1 MDFLNHWLLTILIFL
16 PTVGAMLTLVVK
28 GRDAVR
34 WTAMVTTIVTFAL
47 SLLLFASF
55 DWNAGRRA
63 GETDAQ
69 AAERGVYDYHTADG
83 DTRVVQMVQRAQW
96 IKSFNIEYLVGIDG
110 LSFPLVI
117 LSTFICLLSCI
128 ASWNIDKMT
137 KGYFTLFLLLETGI
151 LGVFTSLDFFLFYVF
166 FEVSLL
172 PMYFLIG
179 IWGGP
184 RKEYAAIKFFL
195 YTLVGSIGLLI
206 VLIGTYLYSR
216 QVFPASGPGG
226 VAGTFDLI
234 KLAGTDFQSKVLGG
248 LISPKVAATFFVLL
262 MIGFLIKVPAVP
274 FHTWLPDAH
283 VEAPTPISMILAAI
297 LLKMGGY
304 GIFRIAYPLY
314 PQAAKELWLLFGIV
328 GVVSII
334 YGALCAMSQTDF
346 KKLVA
351 YSSVSHMGFVV
362 LGAAVMTRAA
372 VNGALFMM
380 IAHGITS
387 AFMFFI
393 VGVVYERAHH
403 RELARF
409 GGLATTMPV
418 YTGFS
423 TVACFANLGLP
434 GLCGFIGEVMVL
446 LGAFQAARSGEILI
460 SGGYATPAQI
470 YTLAIISCFGVI
482 LTAGYMLWTIQ
493 RVFFGPEKRE
503 YAAFPE
509 ADGREILV
517 MTPLTAMAIL
527 LGILPTVF
535 FFVYTN
541 QTVAAMFKLFETSA
555 RVAGI

>member
-1 MDFLNHWLLTILIFL
+1 MDFLNHYILSIIIWLPAAGALLTLF
-16 PTVGAMLTLVVK
+16 TRSRESA
-28 GRDAVR
+28 R
-34 WTAMVTTIVTFAL
+34 WTALATTLVTFAA
-47 SLLLFASF
+47 SLILFGLF
-55 DWNAGRRA
+55 DWHKVGGAYA
-63 GETDAQ
+63 Y
-69 AAERGVYDYHTADG
+69 AEQGG
-83 DTRVVQMVQRAQW
+83 VVQLVQRADW
-96 IKSFNIEYLVGIDG
+96 IKAFNVQYLLGMDG

-117 LSTFICLLSCI
+117 LSTFICALSCI
-128 ASWNIDKMT
+128 ASWKIDKMT
-137 KGYFTLFLLLETGI
+137 KGYFALFLFLETGI
-151 LGVFTSLDFFLFYVF
+151 LGVFLSLDFFLFYVF

-216 QVFPASGPGG
+216 QVTPG
-226 VAGTFDLI
+226 GTFDLVQI
-234 KLAGTDFQSKVLGG
+234 ASPAFQAELARIIPGALGG
-248 LISPKVAATFFVLL
+248 TIAKTFFVLL

-304 GIFRIAYPLY
+304 GIFRIAYPLF
-314 PQAAKELWLLFGIV
+314 PEAAKEMWMLIAIV

-334 YGALCAMSQTDF
+334 YGALCAMAQTDF

-351 YSSVSHMGFVV
+351 YSSVSHMGFVT
-362 LGAAVMTRAA
+362 LGAAMMTDSA

-387 AFMFFI
+387 AMMFFV

-403 RELARF
+403 REMSRM

-446 LGAFQAARSGEILI
+446 LGAFQAAKGDSILVR
-460 SGGYATPAQI
+460 GGYATTDQI
-470 YTLAIISCFGVI
+470 YPLAIIACFGVI

-493 RVFFGPEKRE
+493 RVFFGPEKPE
-503 YAAFPE
+503 YKSFPE
-509 ADGREILV
+509 VDSREIAVL
-517 MTPLTAMAIL
+517 TPLTND
-527 LGILPTVF
+527 TVK
-535 FFVYTN
+535 
-541 QTVAAMFKLFETSA
+541 AMFSLFTKA
-555 RVAGI
+555 

>member
-1 MDFLNHWLLTILIFL
+1 MQFLNNWLLTILIFL
-16 PTVGAMLTLVVK
+16 PCAGAILVLLAK
-28 GRDAVR
+28 DRNAIR
-34 WTAMVTTIVTFAL
+34 WTALATTIVTFAA
-47 SLLLFASF
+47 SLLLFATF
-55 DWNAGRRA
+55 DWKTGNGKYAYA
-63 GETDAQ
+63 S
-69 AAERGVYDYHTADG
+69 DG
-83 DTRVVQMVQRAQW
+83 GVVQMVQAAKW
-96 IKSFNIEYLVGIDG
+96 IPAFNIEYKVGIDG

-117 LSTFICLLSCI
+117 LSTFICVLSCI

-137 KGYFTLFLLLETGI
+137 KGYMALFLFLETGI
-151 LGVFTSLDFFLFYVF
+151 LGVFLSLDFFLFYVF

-216 QVFPASGPGG
+216 GMPTAPG
-226 VAGTFDLI
+226 GTFDLV
-234 KLAGTDFQSKVLGG
+234 KLASPEAQAHFGKLLGVG
-248 LISPKVAATFFVLL
+248 SGIAKLFFVLL

-314 PQAAKELWLLFGIV
+314 PEAAKAMWFLIAV
-328 GVVSII
+328 IGVISII
-334 YGALCAMSQTDF
+334 YGALCAMAQTDF

-362 LGAAVMTRAA
+362 LGAAMMTDAA

-380 IAHGITS
+380 VAHGITS
-387 AFMFFI
+387 AMMFFV

-403 RELARF
+403 RELSRM

-423 TVACFANLGLP
+423 TVACMANLGLP
-434 GLCGFIGEVMVL
+434 GLCGFVGEVMVL
-446 LGAFQAARSGEILI
+446 IGAFQAAKPDSILMQTT
-460 SGGYATPAQI
+460 GGRAYGCI
-470 YTLAIISCFGVI
+470 MTLAVISCFGVI

-493 RVFFGPEKRE
+493 RVFFGPEKAE
-503 YAAFPE
+503 HKGFPE
-509 ADGREILV
+509 VDAREVTVL
-517 MTPLTAMAIL
+517 TPLTAMAIL
-527 LGILPTVF
+527 LGVLPWVF
-535 FFVYTN
+535 FFTFTQTTVTALFSLFKSGAA
-541 QTVAAMFKLFETSA
+541 TVAGGF
-555 RVAGI
+555 